1 MNLWIAVGLITF
13 AVSVY
18 LLRPLIRGGN
28 AGVRRGDF
36 DLSVYRRQ
44 LDELA
49 ADAERGVIS
58 GPEAEAARVEIQ
70 RRMIQTGRDAETA
83 AQDGGNSRFIVGAI
97 VAIALPAAAAALY
110 MVLGSPN
117 LPSQPLADRGA
128 IPGRTQVAQA
138 GGAEAAAS
146 QEGLASIEKMVESL
160 SDKLEKDPTDF
171 DGWMLLGRSYGVMEA
186 YDKAVEAYARAAAL
200 PEGFGD
206 ANAQMQLG
214 ETIIFASQ
222 GVVTE
227 RAQGAFRR
235 ALEIDPGHPGA
246 QFYLALAMGQAGNLR
261 GAYEGWLALAAQSPA
276 DAPWMPA
283 LRARL
288 EEVARDLEISLP
300 DPLPTLPAAP
310 AGAPPSAPVAAA
322 PGSAPAPSAAAPST
336 PPAAGPIAGTRGP
349 DAEQMR
355 AAAEMSADDR
365 QAMIRGMVQRLADR
379 MADNPDDADGWNRLA
394 RAYGVLG
401 DQEGAAEAYGNIVR
415 LNPNDVQAR
424 LSLGGAYLAQV
435 GPGPMPATA
444 IEQFEAVLALDADNP
459 DALWFL
465 GRADA
470 EAGRND
476 AAREKWQRLLG
487 QLQPGSEAHD
497 NVRAQIQRLDEG

>member
-235 ALEIDPGHPGA
+235 ALEIDPGHPGRSSIWRWPWGRRA
-246 QFYLALAMGQAGNLR
+246 ICAAPTRAGWRWLPKALPTRPGCLRCARGWRKWPGIWRSACLIRCRPCLRHRRGHRPPRRGCCRAGF
-261 GAYEGWLALAAQSPA
+261 
-276 DAPWMPA
+276 
-283 LRARL
+283 RARAICCST
-288 EEVARDLEISLP
+288 VDAARRWP
-300 DPLPTLPAAP
+300 D
-310 AGAPPSAPVAAA
+310 
-322 PGSAPAPSAAAPST
+322 
-336 PPAAGPIAGTRGP
+336 RGHP
-349 DAEQMR
+349 R
-355 AAAEMSADDR
+355 T
-365 QAMIRGMVQRLADR
+365 GC
-379 MADNPDDADGWNRLA
+379 
-394 RAYGVLG
+394 
-401 DQEGAAEAYGNIVR
+401 
-415 LNPNDVQAR
+415 
-424 LSLGGAYLAQV
+424 
-435 GPGPMPATA
+435 
-444 IEQFEAVLALDADNP
+444 
-459 DALWFL
+459 
-465 GRADA
+465 RADA
-470 EAGRND
+470 CG
-476 AAREKWQRLLG
+476 G
-487 QLQPGSEAHD
+487 
-497 NVRAQIQRLDEG
+497 

>member
-13 AVSVY
+13 AVSAY

-28 AGVRRGDF
+28 AGARRGDF

-44 LDELA
+44 LDELT

-70 RRMIQTGRDAETA
+70 RRMIQTGRDAESA
-83 AQDGGNSRFIVGAI
+83 AQEGDNSRLVVGAI

-117 LPSQPLADRGA
+117 LPSQPLAERGA

-138 GGAEAAAS
+138 GGGGAAAS

-160 SDKLEKDPTDF
+160 SDRLEKDPTDF

-322 PGSAPAPSAAAPST
+322 PNPAPAPSVAAPST

-379 MADNPDDADGWNRLA
+379 MADNPDDAEGWNRLA

-497 NVRAQIQRLDEG
+497 NVSAQIKRLDEG